1 MTRCFPAEWDINK
14 VQDYKGKFSKI
25 EMIWLDGRNNKDDRS
40 KKEQE
45 TWCGETNEFSMSG
58 LHSIYWVVMGA
69 SWKDRRPGY
78 EQS

>member
-1 MTRCFPAEWDINK
+1 
-14 VQDYKGKFSKI
+14 
-25 EMIWLDGRNNKDDRS
+25 MIWLDGRNNKDDRS